1 MRPRDVPR
9 ENQPRIRRP
18 RRAREVYQINLR
30 KPVHQRESVSKFA
43 PTETEGTIMKK
54 ITTLTLIIL
63 LGIVSCSPIKQE
75 RYQSGTYT
83 AVNSGCGYIVT
94 EDGNVWS
101 YFNRAIPSGFSVL
114 VTFSDEGTEEIEDDV
129 ITNVVEK

>member
-1 MRPRDVPR
+1 
-9 ENQPRIRRP
+9 
-18 RRAREVYQINLR
+18 
-30 KPVHQRESVSKFA
+30 
-43 PTETEGTIMKK
+43 MKK

-75 RYQSGTYT
+75 RYQSGVYT
-83 AVNSGCGYIVT
+83 AINSGCGYIVT
-94 EDGNVWS
+94 DDGNVWG
-101 YFNRAIPSGFSVL
+101 YFVRSIPSGSSVT

>member
-1 MRPRDVPR
+1 
-9 ENQPRIRRP
+9 
-18 RRAREVYQINLR
+18 
-30 KPVHQRESVSKFA
+30 
-43 PTETEGTIMKK
+43 MKK

-75 RYQSGTYT
+75 RCQSGTYT

-94 EDGNVWS
+94 DDGNVWS
-101 YFNRAIPSGFSVL
+101 YFDSSIPDGSSVS

-129 ITNVVEK
+129 ITSVVAK

>member
-1 MRPRDVPR
+1 
-9 ENQPRIRRP
+9 
-18 RRAREVYQINLR
+18 
-30 KPVHQRESVSKFA
+30 
-43 PTETEGTIMKK
+43 MKK

>member
-1 MRPRDVPR
+1 
-9 ENQPRIRRP
+9 
-18 RRAREVYQINLR
+18 
-30 KPVHQRESVSKFA
+30 
-43 PTETEGTIMKK
+43 MKK
-54 ITTLTLIIL
+54 LTTLTLIIL

-75 RYQSGTYT
+75 RYQNGTYT

-101 YFNRAIPSGFSVL
+101 YFNRTIPSGSSVS
-114 VTFSDEGTEEIEDDV
+114 VTISDEGTEETEDDV

>member
-1 MRPRDVPR
+1 
-9 ENQPRIRRP
+9 
-18 RRAREVYQINLR
+18 
-30 KPVHQRESVSKFA
+30 
-43 PTETEGTIMKK
+43 MKK

-114 VTFSDEGTEEIEDDV
+114 VHLFR
-129 ITNVVEK
+129 

>member
-1 MRPRDVPR
+1 
-9 ENQPRIRRP
+9 
-18 RRAREVYQINLR
+18 
-30 KPVHQRESVSKFA
+30 
-43 PTETEGTIMKK
+43 MKK

-63 LGIVSCSPIKQE
+63 LGIVFCSPIKQE

>member
-1 MRPRDVPR
+1 
-9 ENQPRIRRP
+9 
-18 RRAREVYQINLR
+18 
-30 KPVHQRESVSKFA
+30 
-43 PTETEGTIMKK
+43 MKK

-75 RYQSGTYT
+75 RYQSGTYP